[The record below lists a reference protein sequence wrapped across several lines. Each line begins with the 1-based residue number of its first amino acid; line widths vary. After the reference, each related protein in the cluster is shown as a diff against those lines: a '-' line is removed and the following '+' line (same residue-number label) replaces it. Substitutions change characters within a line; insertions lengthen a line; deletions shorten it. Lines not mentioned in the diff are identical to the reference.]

1 MYGYRGNIFF
11 ILSMLFIVSSILP
24 AGGKPDDNLESGTPL
39 QLDQAKKP
47 VEATAEN
54 TTQAK
59 NMTPLPSVWETA
71 TTGQIAEVS
80 GKVRRVGN
88 DPLTVL
94 IITDSADRDW
104 YLDEAGTILLQS
116 YEQKAIMVK
125 GTVELKE
132 MVLANGKKLGTRRI
146 LTDVTI
152 IN

>member
-1 MYGYRGNIFF
+1 MYGYRGSIFF
-11 ILSMLFIVSSILP
+11 ILSMLFIVSSILV
-24 AGGKPDDNLESGTPL
+24 AGGKSDDNLESGTPF
-39 QLDQAKKP
+39 QLDQTKKP
-47 VEATAEN
+47 VDTTGEN
-54 TTQAK
+54 TTQAES
-59 NMTPLPSVWETA
+59 MTPLPSVWEKATA
-71 TTGQIAEVS
+71 GQIAQVS

-104 YLDEAGTILLQS
+104 YLDEAGTSLLQS
-116 YEQKAIMVK
+116 YEQRAIMVK